1 MFVNF
6 MKSMMA
12 LFSIA
17 SGWSSGQHG
26 DSIDLK
32 SLWAKGHTGW
42 RMGNV
47 KNGADSSASGKRKF
61 RHHNIDELS
70 TNSDN
75 LKQRKHD
82 KCVQQ
87 GLELEITPQNYEEID
102 SDDEN
107 SDNMGSVTGDDINTS
122 TSSNDSNK
130 GILEEVEEELDSKSD
145 SINNLVLP
153 SDLTRAGENIFLS
166 KRGLYEPTLY
176 DVKSTLLSSKD
187 AEEARELI
195 NCLKS
200 FEHGDVIDLSY
211 ILSVAIEKFGA
222 ECIPVHVQQCVDS
235 LYLKM
240 GLSIPDSR
248 FSEEE
253 VIQIKLGG
261 IYLATHVDQ

>member
-6 MKSMMA
+6 MKSIMA
-12 LFSIA
+12 VCIA
-17 SGWSSGQHG
+17 SAGWSTSDGA
-26 DSIDLK
+26 INLK
-32 SLWAKGHTGW
+32 EIFMKSHADCHIKNAKNELNSQISSVGLSK
-42 RMGNV
+42 RQYIS
-47 KNGADSSASGKRKF
+47 GADKDLGGVKKRRRINELDEYEKKSGITSQHYDDIKSEDGSSSDVDAATE
-61 RHHNIDELS
+61 DE
-70 TNSDN
+70 
-75 LKQRKHD
+75 
-82 KCVQQ
+82 
-87 GLELEITPQNYEEID
+87 
-102 SDDEN
+102 
-107 SDNMGSVTGDDINTS
+107 INTS

-166 KRGLYEPTLY
+166 KLGLYEPTLY
-176 DVKSTLLSSKD
+176 DVRSTLLSSKD

-240 GLSIPDSR
+240 GLSIPESR

-261 IYLATHVDQ
+261 IYWATHVDQ